1 MVQHKLNFRDSELN
15 IEYLDTYDL
24 NLVFDSN
31 ISQNIPWYFAL
42 FGNIPAAAGAAV
54 ISNLLEQDGNKL
66 FSQSIKSQDY

>member
-1 MVQHKLNFRDSELN
+1 M
-15 IEYLDTYDL
+15 

-66 FSQSIKSQDY
+66 FSAKYEILGTIDKLEVRSIQ